1 MKILYVA
8 GRELNYSRTRNVY
21 YALKNQGFNVIGC
34 FPPDRAF
41 KHYPRLIF
49 RAIWRARSCDVVIV
63 GFYGQLLL
71 PWIKLFTTKPIL
83 FDMYI
88 ATLDTMVSDRG
99 KAKPDSL
106 KARIYKFSDKLA
118 CMLSRLIV
126 LETRDHIDD
135 FAKKFRIEKQKF
147 RRIFLAVDDRII
159 YPRTDSQNPDTFRV
173 HFHGEFAPFHGV
185 DTIIR
190 AAHLLEHENIKFQIV
205 GRGITYDKDRNL
217 ARVLGCQNIRFV
229 DPVPYEQLADLI
241 AEADLCLGIFGN
253 NDRMLRVTTNKVIE
267 SIAMA
272 KPLITG
278 RNQPVQELLTHG
290 VSAFLVERGNPQA
303 LADAIVTLKQSPEW
317 RKRMAEEGYKVAM
330 QHCTLEQLGRSFATV
345 LYEIKGSYS
354 PKQTQI
360 NQELQYD

>member
-21 YALKNQGFNVIGC
+21 HALKNQNFDIKGC
-34 FPPDRAF
+34 FPADRSF
-41 KHYPRLIF
+41 KHYPWLIL
-49 RAIWRARSCDVVIV
+49 RAIWMARSCDVVIV

-71 PWIKLFTTKPIL
+71 PCIKLFTRKPIL

-88 ATLDTMVSDRG
+88 ATLDTMVSDRA

-106 KARIYKFSDKLA
+106 KARIYKFSDRLA
-118 CMLSRLIV
+118 CALSRLII
-126 LETRDHIDD
+126 LETHDHIED
-135 FAKKFRIEKQKF
+135 FAQKFRIDKQKF
-147 RRIFLAVDDRII
+147 HRIFLAVDDRVI
-159 YPRTDSQNPDTFRV
+159 YPRKRSGKSDSFLV
-173 HFHGEFAPFHGV
+173 HFHGEYAPFHGV

-190 AAHLLEHENIKFQIV
+190 AAQLLEHEKIEFQIV
-205 GRGITYDKDRNL
+205 GRGITYERDRNL
-217 ARVLGCQNIRFV
+217 ARTLGCQNIRFI

-241 AEADLCLGIFGN
+241 ASADLCLGIFGN

-272 KPLITG
+272 KPLVTG

-303 LADAIVTLKQSPEW
+303 LADAIVTLKQNPEW
-317 RKRMAEEGYKVAM
+317 RNRMAQNGYKVAQ
-330 QHCTLEQLGRSFATV
+330 QHCTLDQLGRSFAKV
-345 LYEIKGSYS
+345 LNEITDKS
-354 PKQTQI
+354 
-360 NQELQYD
+360 NR